1 MIKNANLI
9 SYLPGILQNVREY
22 TVIMDAEN
30 PEFQQVFDTSE
41 VLVDDLFITT
51 ATIQGLKRYESI
63 LSVKP
68 SDQDTVE
75 TRRLRIISRWN
86 DRIPYTWN
94 ALKDKLDVLCGVNN
108 YTLDL
113 ENEIYTLN
121 FEVHLG
127 TYGALDE
134 LFSMLQQLLPANL
147 IFIIDNVLLQGDTEE
162 VFLGSAMVQGYHY
175 TLTSD
180 INTTY
185 SSDGITTN
193 ASVPIIGNK
202 YEIS

>member
-1 MIKNANLI
+1 MN
-9 SYLPGILQNVREY
+9 
-22 TVIMDAEN
+22 AEN
-30 PEFQQVFDTSE
+30 PEFQKVFDTSE
-41 VLVDDLFITT
+41 VLIDDLFITT
-51 ATIQGLKRYESI
+51 ATIEGLKRYENI

-94 ALKDKLDVLCGVNN
+94 ALKEKLDMFCGVDN

-113 ENEIYTLN
+113 QNEIYTLN

-127 TYGALDE
+127 SYGAVDE
-134 LFSMLQQLLPANL
+134 LFSMLQQMLPVNM
-147 IFIIDNVLLQGDTEE
+147 IFIIDNVLLGGDTQE
-162 VFLGSAMVQGYHY
+162 VFFGSAMVQGYHY

-180 INTTY
+180 INATY
-185 SSDGITTN
+185 SSEGITTN
-193 ASVPIIGNK
+193 AGVPIIGNK
-202 YEIS
+202 YELS